1 MEKKMN
7 SKHEFEDWIYEK
19 LYEAIM
25 QAIAQSKEVE
35 DVLKS
40 LESRGL
46 TQKMAAFNLILCLEE
61 LTKLTKDFP
70 KKKHSSEDLNSF
82 NISDNFDEAR
92 WLKQAKIIF

>member
-7 SKHEFEDWIYEK
+7 SKHQFEDWIYEK

-46 TQKMAAFNLILCLEE
+46 TQKMAAFNLILCLEISSVMIE
-61 LTKLTKDFP
+61 LIMQVQL
-70 KKKHSSEDLNSF
+70 HS
-82 NISDNFDEAR
+82 
-92 WLKQAKIIF
+92 